1 MYERDSLWIWVFQV
15 VLSNSQITF
24 VKTPLKNFGSN
35 VVINATCSQYPYT
48 LLPRTGVLVPS
59 HDKLRRPEKLV
70 SLLHMSRHQ
79 YDLIQ
84 CMKRPGTHIGM
95 LCLLCDG
102 RCPICDSFVKPSA
115 RVRICDECGLG
126 HMGNKCIVCG
136 NGLGVNSQYGSV
148 AYYCLECVQME
159 KDREGC
165 PRITNVG
172 SSKSDM
178 IAKRRRQN

>member
-1 MYERDSLWIWVFQV
+1 MGAIASQLYCCLVFV
-15 VLSNSQITF
+15 
-24 VKTPLKNFGSN
+24 
-35 VVINATCSQYPYT
+35 A
-48 LLPRTGVLVPS
+48 
-59 HDKLRRPEKLV
+59 
-70 SLLHMSRHQ
+70 MSRHQ
-79 YDLIQ
+79 YDLVQ

-102 RCPICDSFVKPSA
+102 RCPICDSFVKPTA
-115 RVRICDECGLG
+115 RVRICDECSFG

-178 IAKRRRQN
+178 IAKKRRQG

>member
-1 MYERDSLWIWVFQV
+1 V
-15 VLSNSQITF
+15 VLSDAQSKL
-24 VKTPLKNFGSN
+24 VKTWHKNSGSN
-35 VVINATCSQYPYT
+35 VVINATCSQDPYT
-48 LLPRTGVLVPS
+48 LYPGRVYGCHLL
-59 HDKLRRPEKLV
+59 LRIYDFEAAKTFQ
-70 SLLHMSRHQ
+70 LLMSRHQ

-102 RCPICDSFVKPSA
+102 RCPICDSFVKPAA